1 MLIFEFRNAGCCL
14 QRRNLRK
21 SQSTSDVAVSLTEP
35 SSLCTFWSTSSTLQ
49 ASSAYKAI
57 KILLVVSE
65 LLTKPHSLLFSVHSL
80 LATTHRHDSTVDV
93 RPQLRPGTPH
103 SSPTWGT
110 QDKRTFLLHQH
121 KTNPERLGHQLG
133 IIPSAKYQVWRTKHY
148 DFFLF
153 LFLICLLFSAF
164 VSHLSRKIPT
174 SDISKH
180 FSGATVYKLAQHS
193 TDTNFLRSLNAEFI
207 TRH

>member
-1 MLIFEFRNAGCCL
+1 M
-14 QRRNLRK
+14 
-21 SQSTSDVAVSLTEP
+21 SLTEP

-65 LLTKPHSLLFSVHSL
+65 LLTKPHRLLLSVHSL
-80 LATTHRHDSTVDV
+80 LAPAQTPFQQGCVTTAPLTASPPEALQTRALFSF
-93 RPQLRPGTPH
+93 TP
-103 SSPTWGT
+103 
-110 QDKRTFLLHQH
+110 KRFS
-121 KTNPERLGHQLG
+121 HQLG
-133 IIPSAKYQVWRTKHY
+133 FIPVPNTTFGEANTMT
-148 DFFLF
+148 FFSLF
-153 LFLICLLFSAF
+153 LFLICLLFSTFA
-164 VSHLSRKIPT
+164 SHLSHKIPT

-193 TDTNFLRSLNAEFI
+193 TDTNFLCSLNAEFI